1 MGDCHAVSRPELAV
15 VLIDVSGSGVTR
27 RRDLDTGLEPGERPG
42 SVRER
47 AQSEIGRVIEGAAA
61 DRPVAGPDVED
72 YVCVHQARRG
82 WKIVRIIIEDLG
94 ADPDCR

>member
-1 MGDCHAVSRPELAV
+1 MPFRDLVEGERRDSASLIIRRRIETVRSDPAV
-15 VLIDVSGSGVTR
+15 IDSVR

-47 AQSEIGRVIEGAAA
+47 AQSEIGCVIDGAMA

-72 YVCVHQARRG
+72 RRDVDKARLR
-82 WKIVRIIIEDLG
+82 
-94 ADPDCR
+94 